1 LDPHNSDIRSSFKSE
16 HCCVLIP
23 TYNNS
28 ATLKNVIE
36 NVSLYTDNII
46 VVNDGSTDS
55 TEEILRSF
63 PGLDVLSYSPNK
75 GKGIALRKGL
85 KYAYNKG
92 FQYAISIDS
101 DGQHFAEDLFKF
113 IEKLKEEKNSIIIG
127 ARNMDQAS
135 VPGKSSFGNKF
146 SNFWFKLETGVTA
159 PDTQSGYRLYPL
171 KPLSAIN
178 FITRK
183 FEFEIEVLV
192 RASWKGVKISHVPV
206 RVYYAPPA
214 ERVSHFRPFKDFTR
228 IFLLNTVLVILA
240 VLYYIPKRL
249 LGDFQKKS
257 FKQVI
262 NDYILDGDESNL
274 RKSFSIALGIFI
286 GIVPIWGFQ
295 ILSVLALAHLLK
307 LNKAIAVLSSNISF
321 YPFVPFILFFSYK
334 TGGLLLGSNEIIFKN
349 EVTRE
354 YVRQHLYQYILGSI
368 CFATAAAVTSGLVS
382 YVLLS
387 FFRTRSIKAV

>member
-274 RKSFSIALGIFI
+274 RKSFAIALGIFI